1 MPGLELVSRLYLRHR
16 LVDGV
21 ATAQWFG
28 RSCHMPAAWM
38 FCVSV
43 ARPMQDQ
50 LRPGVLQVMGLTM
63 TEGLV
68 RQLCL
73 SVQGGMSNKR
83 ILEEA

>member
-1 MPGLELVSRLYLRHR
+1 MPGLELVPRLCLRHR

-21 ATAQWFG
+21 ATALWFG
-28 RSCHMPAAWM
+28 RSWEIW
-38 FCVSV
+38 VSV
-43 ARPMQDQ
+43 ARTMQDQ
-50 LRPGVLQVMGLTM
+50 LRLGVLQVMGLTM

-83 ILEEA
+83 IPE